1 MRTGLEIRYIPKK
14 KAKIIQKLISQ
25 PKSMIHGRENG
36 KNEDFVIFDP
46 KMRQIRNFCRKISQ
60 NFY

>member
-1 MRTGLEIRYIPKK
+1 MKIGLEICYIPQK

-25 PKSMIHGRENG
+25 PKSMIYARKNS

-60 NFY
+60 NFH

>member
-1 MRTGLEIRYIPKK
+1 MRIGLEIRYIPQK
-14 KAKIIQKLISQ
+14 KAKNIQKLISQ
-25 PKSMIHGRENG
+25 LVSMIYVRKNS

-46 KMRQIRNFCRKISQ
+46 KMRQIRHFCRKISQ